1 MPTIKVKIHQSLR
14 VKDHSY
20 EFEGAFTGIRIIDAI
35 SSMLEN
41 TPGLIINC
49 LKDGNKRPGI
59 LYLVDKTELA
69 SLGLLESSVDDWEDI
84 EIRIIPVLH
93 GG

>member
-14 VKDHSY
+14 AEDQNH
-20 EFEGAFTGIRIIDAI
+20 EFEGTFTGIRIIDAI
-35 SSMLEN
+35 GSLLEN
-41 TPGLIINC
+41 TPGMRDNC

-69 SLGLLESSVDDWEDI
+69 SLGLLESSVDDWNDI
-84 EIRIIPVLH
+84 QIRIIPILH